1 MINSRHT
8 GMIIW
13 IIKILRRLH
22 DTFYKQNVLSL
33 AFRQRV
39 GVRNQQGWFRDRCS
53 KSMIWEKQ
61 SGGLF
66 RRRLVQF
73 CVTSTIKKRYKMK
86 GIYFF
91 FISMYKTWTCGRLL
105 RIRRV
110 LRMLWNKNCI
120 WQVNFKLKQKRP
132 RLSNQGRFDWDT

>member
-39 GVRNQQGWFRDRCS
+39 GIIYQNDEYIMVSPCYIKD
-53 KSMIWEKQ
+53 KE
-61 SGGLF
+61 
-66 RRRLVQF
+66 LVIN
-73 CVTSTIKKRYKMK
+73 TSYQYRTKIIGIKKHIVHFGKMTV
-86 GIYFF
+86 
-91 FISMYKTWTCGRLL
+91 KTQDDLDNYIC
-105 RIRRV
+105 
-110 LRMLWNKNCI
+110 K
-120 WQVNFKLKQKRP
+120 
-132 RLSNQGRFDWDT
+132 

>member
-39 GVRNQQGWFRDRCS
+39 GIIPVVFGQH
-53 KSMIWEKQ
+53 
-61 SGGLF
+61 
-66 RRRLVQF
+66 QF
-73 CVTSTIKKRYKMK
+73 LTIGK
-86 GIYFF
+86 I
-91 FISMYKTWTCGRLL
+91 
-105 RIRRV
+105 
-110 LRMLWNKNCI
+110 
-120 WQVNFKLKQKRP
+120 
-132 RLSNQGRFDWDT
+132 